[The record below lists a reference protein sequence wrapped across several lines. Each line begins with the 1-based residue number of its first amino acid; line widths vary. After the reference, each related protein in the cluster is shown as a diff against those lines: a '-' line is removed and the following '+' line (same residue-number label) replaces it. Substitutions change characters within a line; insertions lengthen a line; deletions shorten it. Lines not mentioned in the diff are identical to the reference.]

1 MKKLRWFAGHGFAD
15 VRKKRVVSK
24 YQRVVAKEKKD
35 LGAWNAKLQ
44 KIYAE
49 TESTVDDDPLAR
61 FSTKK
66 KRKKDVSSSGEPEK
80 ETATA
85 AVCSDGAPS
94 QSSEAHK
101 SSKEPSTTFDN
112 LRLAS
117 RISGSS

>member
-1 MKKLRWFAGHGFAD
+1 MRRFAGHGFAD

-49 TESTVDDDPLAR
+49 TESAVDDDPLAR
-61 FSTKK
+61 FATKKKKK
-66 KRKKDVSSSGEPEK
+66 KRKKDVSSSAEPEK

-94 QSSEAHK
+94 QSSEAHT

-117 RISGSS
+117 GVSDSS